1 MGFRGRHKNK
11 RDANEKEIVSELQ
24 AHGFTVERMDVPA
37 DLLAGYG
44 GRDFLIE
51 VKMPKATLTG
61 PQTVFYETWR
71 GSKTI
76 LRSIDDARDWAIK
89 TKKEFD
95 DGKT

>member
-76 LRSIDDARDWAIK
+76 LRSVGDARDWAIK
-89 TKKEFD
+89 TKREVNA
-95 DGKT
+95 

>member
-11 RDANEKEIVSELQ
+11 RDANEKEIVIELQ

-76 LRSIDDARDWAIK
+76 LRSVGDARDWAVK
-89 TKKEFD
+89 TKKEVD
-95 DGKT
+95 A

>member
-51 VKMPKATLTG
+51 VKMPGAPFTG
-61 PQTVFYETWR
+61 PQTAFYKTWR

-76 LRSIDDARDWAIK
+76 LRSFGDARDWAIK